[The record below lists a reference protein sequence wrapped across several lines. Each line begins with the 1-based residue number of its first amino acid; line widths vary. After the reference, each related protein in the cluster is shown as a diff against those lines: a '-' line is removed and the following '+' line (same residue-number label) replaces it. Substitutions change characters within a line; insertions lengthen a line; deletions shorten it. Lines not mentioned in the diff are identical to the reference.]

1 MVSSNAAALW
11 ELLINNKMQWGQTA
25 ASHTAAA
32 ASWPGGAALP
42 DCLDLITA
50 AKRSPVTECVGLLQ
64 INVSWLSFLS
74 PEVKCCLEPKG
85 DVDTVG

>member
-25 ASHTAAA
+25 ASHTATA
-32 ASWPGGAALP
+32 ASWPGRTALP
-42 DCLDLITA
+42 DCLDLGTA
-50 AKRSPVTECVGLLQ
+50 AKRSLVTECVGLLQ
-64 INVSWLSFLS
+64 VNVSWLSFLS
-74 PEVKCCLEPKG
+74 PEVKCCLGPKG